1 MSTLM
6 NSDELNRII
15 SAVDAKTSVF
25 KNCGLF
31 NENVMEIHLSH
42 LEHIKRESA
51 SLTDL
56 VSAEIEPY
64 GNKVFLK
71 MWFSWNNLIVDD
83 VIFKTDFV
91 KKSVIEMF
99 RTGHNSPDMG
109 SAGKFLSDIFDFTTS
124 TSLNYEANVY
134 EYITKNII
142 LRNISP
148 NFIPILVKN
157 KCSIPNILES
167 LTAHTPF
174 PEKEVLIRKL
184 QSLTRFFPK
193 LELNFIMTG
202 SAGRMNSFYN
212 MFNTLSIQ
220 DIPTNCSVIF
230 QYLYA
235 LYVMGEYKIQ
245 HNDNHSGN
253 VMVQRLD
260 SPVTLDITIGSFRV
274 KFTTWFIVKFF
285 DWDRAYVEG
294 LGRNDICDTPGM
306 MSQRRINKF
315 IPNRDFYLFLCASD
329 EVDDTFRKALKTMID
344 YDVPEQ
350 YPRIGGEGV
359 LINAVTQPLLDWM
372 RDNPENVSS
381 MGDGTYINI
390 QTSQLETLVT
400 PQTRLSIVTKFGV
413 DVDRIQ
419 TVYFK
424 VIGSN
429 IYLTKGFYC
438 HPLIDLVDIN
448 IKRLFEDPVLFN
460 RMVSSLPIYSPP
472 FYVTVPILTYQFI
485 PPSLEILTPPVS
497 IARINTDIV
506 VKPFENTVFK
516 LPEFINIEETVKQHK
531 ERMRHLVNYVQGCF
545 STIGNWTQIPG
556 MIQYISNSLS
566 GMISFND
573 FLTLLSVFIMSSIK
587 FVPGNILNFGLS
599 VLRWIMKNVSIGMQK
614 FMGVF
619 RFLYE
624 LVPSPDQF
632 GDAFQNIFGAT
643 AVATNAVMR
652 KISASGNRMLQYITD
667 LMERS
672 KRSAVHLFGN
682 DYDME
687 DDEDS
692 KSGDVSKRSRYNV

>member
-1 MSTLM
+1 
-6 NSDELNRII
+6 
-15 SAVDAKTSVF
+15 
-25 KNCGLF
+25 
-31 NENVMEIHLSH
+31 
-42 LEHIKRESA
+42 
-51 SLTDL
+51 
-56 VSAEIEPY
+56 
-64 GNKVFLK
+64 
-71 MWFSWNNLIVDD
+71 
-83 VIFKTDFV
+83 
-91 KKSVIEMF
+91 
-99 RTGHNSPDMG
+99 
-109 SAGKFLSDIFDFTTS
+109 
-124 TSLNYEANVY
+124 
-134 EYITKNII
+134 
-142 LRNISP
+142 
-148 NFIPILVKN
+148 
-157 KCSIPNILES
+157 
-167 LTAHTPF
+167 
-174 PEKEVLIRKL
+174 
-184 QSLTRFFPK
+184 
-193 LELNFIMTG
+193 
-202 SAGRMNSFYN
+202 
-212 MFNTLSIQ
+212 
-220 DIPTNCSVIF
+220 
-230 QYLYA
+230 
-235 LYVMGEYKIQ
+235 
-245 HNDNHSGN
+245 
-253 VMVQRLD
+253 
-260 SPVTLDITIGSFRV
+260 
-274 KFTTWFIVKFF
+274 
-285 DWDRAYVEG
+285 
-294 LGRNDICDTPGM
+294 
-306 MSQRRINKF
+306 
-315 IPNRDFYLFLCASD
+315 
-329 EVDDTFRKALKTMID
+329 MID

-381 MGDGTYINI
+381 MSDGTYINI

-429 IYLTKGFYC
+429 I
-438 HPLIDLVDIN
+438 
-448 IKRLFEDPVLFN
+448 KRLFEDPVLFN

-472 FYVTVPILTYQFI
+472 FYALVPILTYQFI

-516 LPEFINIEETVKQHK
+516 LPEFINIEETVKQHR

-556 MIQYISNSLS
+556 MIQYLLCLLLNSCLE
-566 GMISFND
+566 
-573 FLTLLSVFIMSSIK
+573 
-587 FVPGNILNFGLS
+587 NILNFGLS

-692 KSGDVSKRSRYNV
+692 KSGDLSKRSRYNV